1 MKKIILIISLAVLV
15 MKKKIYIQSG
25 FILLMLILSSLSQIK
40 AQDITYIHATQND
53 KWLILT
59 DGNDSLISEPLLIK
73 KGSVAVTNN
82 GAKKVGG
89 EPIIKD
95 FEDSVWAEINK
106 SKYKMSLEIKAIR
119 DEKIKEIN
127 KKKIK
132 MLLFLQ

>member
-1 MKKIILIISLAVLV
+1 
-15 MKKKIYIQSG
+15 
-25 FILLMLILSSLSQIK
+25 MLILSSLSQIK